1 MLAVIAMLGA
11 VTPLRL
17 QRPIAQR
24 EGWVSLLNVS
34 SPFIHQDTLGYL
46 VGSLI
51 RDSVMLIAKLG
62 SSTFDLELFLVQ
74 NATWNVVCGSCVQGL
89 LSLNRCLRSN
99 CFIMLGWSA
108 A

>member
-62 SSTFDLELFLVQ
+62 SSMFALELFLVQ
-74 NATWNVVCGSCVQGL
+74 NSIFLECGMWQLCTFPERL
-89 LSLNRCLRSN
+89 PSL
-99 CFIMLGWSA
+99 
-108 A
+108 

>member
-1 MLAVIAMLGA
+1 MLAVIALLGA

-34 SPFIHQDTLGYL
+34 SPFIHQDALGYL
-46 VGSLI
+46 VGSLL
-51 RDSVMLIAKLG
+51 RDSVVLIAKLG

-74 NATWNVVCGSCVQGL
+74 NTILERGVWQLCSRFAFSEL
-89 LSLNRCLRSN
+89 LPSDKMQMRL
-99 CFIMLGWSA
+99 WHT
-108 A
+108 